1 MLRAFTAPHAR
12 ASRIPCGHGFWGWH
26 VDRFTKRLPVGRTG
40 AVQAP
45 VRGRD
50 DELAIIDARLDAL
63 SRGHG
68 GIVLVEGA
76 PGSGKTR
83 LLAEAYATAVRQ
95 GIRAFRGGADPDE
108 HFVPLGPLLD
118 GLLSG
123 AEPLLDTA
131 TVRELSATPDQR
143 FWLLQELQDRLEQT
157 ALDTPLLIVLDDLQW
172 CDDLT
177 LVALRTLS
185 ARLSSHAILWV
196 VAVRSGTGT
205 PSVRVALDR
214 LQQADAHELRLGPL
228 TDEAVAQIAEDV
240 LGAAPD
246 PEVLRAAR
254 RAEGMPLLLVELL
267 GGLRDEESVII
278 ENQVARLSRDLIPER
293 LRSSVQRRLD
303 QLSEPA
309 REVVQAASAVGRTV
323 PIDLLAE
330 LLGRPAGTLIAP
342 VRESLDSDLLVDQ
355 DSHLRFRH
363 DLIREAVDGSLSA
376 SVRRA
381 LRRQAADVLLARGA
395 PVLETATLLADSTDV
410 GDRSAV
416 ELLRGAAAELA
427 ATAPSSAAEL
437 SSRALALTAD
447 RAPERS
453 AIVAETILLLWQTG
467 QAARARALGAA
478 TLPGSMR
485 PEDEA
490 QVRLNLARMSS
501 QYDFTEAV
509 RQARTGA
516 ALPGIPATL
525 RAQLL
530 ALLCLNLSMVGDM
543 EATADAVT
551 EALEAAAQAGD
562 QVAEATAIAVDSVV
576 LFYRMDWSESFRL
589 ADRAAALAADL
600 GIAHSLWVPEAL
612 WTTFLLNAAGRSA
625 EALAASAAG
634 VRETRQ
640 QGQAAAMLLWL
651 MNRSR
656 TLLDAGRL
664 ADARAEAEG
673 ASAMVD
679 ELGMGNFADA
689 TLLYT
694 LVRVALHTN
703 DLDAART
710 YVEQGRRMLSD
721 EAPLVRN
728 VGSWMAA
735 LLADFE
741 GRPDQAMAVLDEAAA
756 ALAEERPSLA
766 SPDDPADAPVFVRMA
781 LRAGARERAELA
793 VSVAER
799 RATLNP
805 GFTILAATAAHARG
819 LLDNDLAHLLRAVR
833 LYDDCPRLLAR
844 ASALEDAGR
853 KLAAT
858 RASEG
863 VPHLDS
869 ALALYTEAGAEWDA
883 ARVRRRL
890 RAVGV
895 RRTTSAGSVK
905 GWPELTVSEVGV
917 VRLVAQGLTNRQV
930 AERLSLSP
938 HTVSSHLRRAFT
950 KLTITSRVELAQLVA
965 ARDSGE

>member
-1 MLRAFTAPHAR
+1 M
-12 ASRIPCGHGFWGWH
+12 
-26 VDRFTKRLPVGRTG
+26 DRFTKRLPVGRTG

-45 VRGRD
+45 ARGRD
-50 DELAIIDARLDAL
+50 DELAFIDARLDAL

-68 GIVLVEGA
+68 GVVCVEGA

-83 LLAEAYATAVRQ
+83 LLAEAYAAAVRR

-123 AEPLLDTA
+123 VEPLLDAA

-157 ALDTPLLIVLDDLQW
+157 ALDTPLLIVLDDMQW

-177 LVALRTLS
+177 LLALRTLS

-196 VAVRSGTGT
+196 VALRSGTGT

-214 LQQADAHELRLGPL
+214 LQQAGAHELRLGPL
-228 TDEAVAQIAEDV
+228 TDEAVAQIAEDI

-246 PEVLRAAR
+246 PAVLRAAR

-267 GGLRDEESVII
+267 GGLRDEDSVII
-278 ENQVARLSRDLIPER
+278 EDQVARLSRDLIPER

-330 LLGRPAGTLIAP
+330 LLGRPAATLIAP

-355 DSHLRFRH
+355 DGHLWFRH
-363 DLIREAVDGSLSA
+363 DLIREAVDGSLPA

-381 LRRQAADVLLARGA
+381 LRRQAADLLLARGA
-395 PVLETATLLADSTDV
+395 PVLEIATLLADSADI

-427 ATAPSSAAEL
+427 ATAPTSAAEL
-437 SSRALALTAD
+437 SSRALALTAH

-543 EATADAVT
+543 EATAHAVT
-551 EALEAAAQAGD
+551 EALEAATQ
-562 QVAEATAIAVDSVV
+562 
-576 LFYRMDWSESFRL
+576 
-589 ADRAAALAADL
+589 
-600 GIAHSLWVPEAL
+600 
-612 WTTFLLNAAGRSA
+612 
-625 EALAASAAG
+625 
-634 VRETRQ
+634 
-640 QGQAAAMLLWL
+640 
-651 MNRSR
+651 
-656 TLLDAGRL
+656 
-664 ADARAEAEG
+664 
-673 ASAMVD
+673 
-679 ELGMGNFADA
+679 
-689 TLLYT
+689 
-694 LVRVALHTN
+694 
-703 DLDAART
+703 
-710 YVEQGRRMLSD
+710 
-721 EAPLVRN
+721 
-728 VGSWMAA
+728 
-735 LLADFE
+735 
-741 GRPDQAMAVLDEAAA
+741 
-756 ALAEERPSLA
+756 
-766 SPDDPADAPVFVRMA
+766 
-781 LRAGARERAELA
+781 
-793 VSVAER
+793 
-799 RATLNP
+799 
-805 GFTILAATAAHARG
+805 
-819 LLDNDLAHLLRAVR
+819 
-833 LYDDCPRLLAR
+833 
-844 ASALEDAGR
+844 
-853 KLAAT
+853 
-858 RASEG
+858 
-863 VPHLDS
+863 
-869 ALALYTEAGAEWDA
+869 
-883 ARVRRRL
+883 ARVGRGPL
-890 RAVGV
+890 PG
-895 RRTTSAGSVK
+895 
-905 GWPELTVSEVGV
+905 
-917 VRLVAQGLTNRQV
+917 
-930 AERLSLSP
+930 
-938 HTVSSHLRRAFT
+938 
-950 KLTITSRVELAQLVA
+950 
-965 ARDSGE
+965 

>member
-1 MLRAFTAPHAR
+1 M
-12 ASRIPCGHGFWGWH
+12 
-26 VDRFTKRLPVGRTG
+26 DRFTKRLPVGRTG

-45 VRGRD
+45 ARGRD
-50 DELAIIDARLDAL
+50 DELAFIDARLDAL

-68 GIVLVEGA
+68 GVVCVEGA

-83 LLAEAYATAVRQ
+83 LLAEAYAAAVRR

-123 AEPLLDTA
+123 VEPLLDAA

-157 ALDTPLLIVLDDLQW
+157 ALDTPLLIVLDDMQW

-177 LVALRTLS
+177 LLALRTLS

-196 VAVRSGTGT
+196 VALRSGTGT

-214 LQQADAHELRLGPL
+214 LQQAGAHELRLGPL
-228 TDEAVAQIAEDV
+228 TDEAVAQIAEDI

-246 PEVLRAAR
+246 PAVLRAAR

-267 GGLRDEESVII
+267 GGLRDEDSVII
-278 ENQVARLSRDLIPER
+278 EDQVARLSRDLIPER

-330 LLGRPAGTLIAP
+330 LLGRPAATLIAP
-342 VRESLDSDLLVDQ
+342 VRESLDSDLVVDQ
-355 DSHLRFRH
+355 DGHLWFRH
-363 DLIREAVDGSLSA
+363 DLIREAVDGSLPA

-381 LRRQAADVLLARGA
+381 LRRQAADLLLARGA
-395 PVLETATLLADSTDV
+395 PVLEIATLLADSADI

-427 ATAPSSAAEL
+427 ATAPTSAAEL
-437 SSRALALTAD
+437 SSRALALTAH

-530 ALLCLNLSMVGDM
+530 ALLCLNLSMVGDI
-543 EATADAVT
+543 EATAHAVT
-551 EALEAAAQAGD
+551 EALEAATQAGD

-589 ADRAAALAADL
+589 ADRAAALAAGL

-703 DLDAART
+703 DLDAARA

-741 GRPDQAMAVLDEAAA
+741 GRPDEAMAMLDEAAA

-781 LRAGARERAELA
+781 LRARARERAELA

-799 RATLNP
+799 RAALNP
-805 GFTILAATAAHARG
+805 AFTILAAAAAHARG
-819 LLDNDLAHLLRAVR
+819 LLDNDLAHLLRAVD
-833 LYDDCPRLLAR
+833 LYDGCPRLLAR

-863 VPHLDS
+863 VPYLDS
-869 ALALYTEAGAEWDA
+869 AHALYTEAGAEWDA

-905 GWPELTVSEVGV
+905 EWPELTVSEVGV
-917 VRLVAQGLTNRQV
+917 VRVVAQGLTNRQV

-950 KLTITSRVELAQLVA
+950 KLDITSRVELTQLVA

>member
-1 MLRAFTAPHAR
+1 M
-12 ASRIPCGHGFWGWH
+12 
-26 VDRFTKRLPVGRTG
+26 DRTTKQPAVRRTG

-50 DELAIIDARLDAL
+50 DELAFLDARLDAL
-63 SRGHG
+63 SQGRG
-68 GIVLVEGA
+68 GIVCVEGA
-76 PGSGKTR
+76 PGGGKSR
-83 LLAEAYATAVRQ
+83 LLAETYAAAIRRD
-95 GIRAFRGGADPDE
+95 IRAFRAGADPDE
-108 HFVPLGPLLD
+108 HYVPLGPLLD

-123 AEPLLDTA
+123 AEPLLDPA
-131 TVRELSATPDQR
+131 RVRELSASPDQR

-157 ALDTPLLIVLDDLQW
+157 ALETPLLIVLDDVQW

-177 LVALRTLS
+177 LLALRSLS

-196 VAVRSGTGT
+196 MAVRGGTGS
-205 PSVRVALDR
+205 PSVRLTLDR
-214 LQQADAHELRLGPL
+214 LRQAGAYELRLGPL
-228 TDEAVAQIAEDV
+228 SDEAVAQIAEDV

-246 PEVLRAAR
+246 PGLLHAAR
-254 RAEGMPLLLVELL
+254 RAEGVPLLLVELL
-267 GGLRDEESVII
+267 GGLRDEGSVII
-278 ENQVARLSRDLIPER
+278 ENRVARLSRGSIPER
-293 LRSSVQRRLD
+293 LRFFVRRRLH

-323 PIDLLAE
+323 PIDLLSE
-330 LLGRPAGTLIAP
+330 LTGRPAAALITP
-342 VRESLDSDLLVDQ
+342 VRECLDSDLLVEQ

-363 DLIREAVDGSLSA
+363 DLIREAVDDSLPV

-381 LRRQAADVLLARGA
+381 LRRHAADVLLARGA
-395 PVLETATLLADSTDV
+395 PVVETATMLADSSDV

-416 ELLRGAAAELA
+416 ELLRGAASELA
-427 ATAPSSAAEL
+427 ATAPASAAEL
-437 SSRALALTAD
+437 SGRALELMAD
-447 RAPERS
+447 GAPERS
-453 AIVAETILLLWQTG
+453 AVVAETILLLWQTG
-467 QAARARALGAA
+467 QAARARALGDA
-478 TLPGSMR
+478 TLPGSLR
-485 PEDEA
+485 PADEA
-490 QVRLNLARMSS
+490 RVRLNLARMSS

-509 RQARTGA
+509 RQAGTGA
-516 ALPGIPATL
+516 ALPGVPAAL

-543 EATADAVT
+543 EATARAVT

-562 QVAEATAIAVDSVV
+562 QVAEATAMAVDSVV
-576 LFYRMDWSESFRL
+576 LFYRMDWNESFRL
-589 ADRAAALAADL
+589 ADRAAGLAADL

-612 WTTFLLNAAGRSA
+612 WTTFLLSAAGRSD

-656 TLLDAGRL
+656 ALLDAGQL

-703 DLDAART
+703 DLEAARS
-710 YVEQGRRMLSD
+710 YVEQGERMLRD

-735 LLADFE
+735 LLADVE
-741 GRPDQAMAVLDEAAA
+741 GRPDRAMALLDEAAE
-756 ALAEERPSLA
+756 ALAGQRPSLA

-799 RATLNP
+799 RAELNP
-805 GFTILAATAAHARG
+805 DFPILAASAAHARG
-819 LLDNDLAHLLRAVR
+819 LLDNDLTHLLRAVR
-833 LYDDCPRLLAR
+833 LYEDCPRLLAR

-858 RASEG
+858 RASQA
-863 VPHLDS
+863 VPHLDA
-869 ALALYTEAGAEWDA
+869 ALALYTEAGAERDA
-883 ARVRRRL
+883 ARVRSRL
-890 RAVGV
+890 RAAGV
-895 RRTTSAGSVK
+895 RRPATSPGAGQD
-905 GWPELTVSEVGV
+905 WPELTASEARV

-938 HTVSSHLRRAFT
+938 HTVSSHLRHAFV
-950 KLTITSRVELAQLVA
+950 KLDITSRVELVRLTAD
-965 ARDSGE
+965 RDSGA